1 MRQHFSTWLKR
12 AAATVAATWLLASPA
27 FAADPIQL
35 ATDAPSSYTV
45 QKGDT
50 LWAISGRFL
59 RDPWRWPEIWGLN
72 RDQIRN
78 PHWIYPGDVVVLD
91 RLGPNGSPRLS
102 IAGRSGAR
110 ETVRLSPTTRVES
123 LDVGAVPSIPVG
135 DIGPYLT
142 RALVTSEA
150 GLANSGEIVAGRD
163 RSRVVRGQN
172 DRVYAVGLDP
182 KAGDTWFIYRPG
194 KALYSPDT
202 HEVLGF
208 ENRYIGS
215 ARVDRYADV
224 STLTIVQ
231 SVEEVFVGDRLV
243 PVPRETLLN
252 YVPHA
257 PDKDI
262 RGRIIASY
270 HNESELGRGAIVTI
284 DKGLTD
290 GVELGDVMAV
300 YHGVPPIVDPRP
312 NTSTPQLLRYLDQ
325 TTYFTPDHYLQ
336 VPEERTGLMFVFR
349 AFDRVSYALLV
360 NTTDPV
366 VVGDVFRKP

>member
-1 MRQHFSTWLKR
+1 MRQQFSTCLR
-12 AAATVAATWLLASPA
+12 QAAATIAAACLLAPAA
-27 FAADPIQL
+27 FAAEPLQL
-35 ATDAPSSYTV
+35 ADNAPQSYTV

-72 RDQIRN
+72 RDQIKN

-91 RLGPNGSPRLS
+91 HLGPGGAPHLS
-102 IAGRSGAR
+102 IARG
-110 ETVRLSPTTRVES
+110 TVRLSPSTRVES
-123 LDVGAVPSIPVG
+123 LDASAIPSIPVG
-135 DIGPYLT
+135 DIQPYLT
-142 RALVTSEA
+142 RALVTSEP
-150 GLANSGEIVAGRD
+150 GLPNSGEIVAGRD

-182 KAGDTWFIYRPG
+182 KAGDTWLIYRPG
-194 KALYSPDT
+194 KALVSPDT
-202 HEVLGF
+202 RDVLGF
-208 ENRYIGS
+208 ENRYIGT
-215 ARVDRYADV
+215 AHVERYADV
-224 STLTIVQ
+224 STLTITQ
-231 SVEEVFVGDRLV
+231 SVEEVFIGDRLV
-243 PVPRETLLN
+243 PVPRETLIN

-262 RGRIIASY
+262 HGRIIASY
-270 HNESELGRGAIVTI
+270 HNESELGRGAVVTI
-284 DKGLTD
+284 DKGQAD

-300 YHGVPPIVDPRP
+300 YHGVPPIKDPRP

-349 AFDRVSYALLV
+349 TFDRVSYALLV

-366 VVGDVFRKP
+366 VVGDAFRKP